1 MADVKLEQKQSLS
14 RKEAAVWLH
23 ALSRAFERGGEAE
36 LPMPGGAPSAGTAKI
51 PQQRGQDAAT
61 NQTGWVGWVVFGA
74 SMMALLGSFH
84 IVAGLVALF
93 NETYF
98 VAPYQDLV
106 VSVSYDTWG
115 WAHLLGGL
123 VVLAVGVGLFTGA
136 TWARVLGVAVAM
148 LSAIVNLVFLAAYPV
163 WSIMMITLA
172 VLVIYAITAH
182 GAEIKNQA

>member
-1 MADVKLEQKQSLS
+1 MSDIQQQ
-14 RKEAAVWLH
+14 
-23 ALSRAFERGGEAE
+23 
-36 LPMPGGAPSAGTAKI
+36 APTAGTARI

-61 NQTGWVGWVVFGA
+61 EQTAWVGWVVFGA
-74 SMMALLGSFH
+74 AMMVMLGTFH
-84 IVAGLVALF
+84 AIAGLVALF
-93 NETYF
+93 KESYF
-98 VAPYQDLV
+98 VAPAADLV

-115 WAHLLGGL
+115 WAHLVGGA
-123 VVLAVGVGLFTGA
+123 VVLAVGLGLFTGA
-136 TWARVLGVAVAM
+136 AWARVLGVTIAM